1 MIYFFVADINS
12 DAVIN
17 FLQDNPSLLEQ
28 YIQNFVSEEVVE
40 AWLVNKRKT
49 KANRLR
55 NGDAIY
61 SKLSSVHTYT
71 VSGEMYV
78 HTAMSTEDM
87 KPPCPQSSSHPYDF
101 CAISMSCTCRILN

>member
-1 MIYFFVADINS
+1 MFVADINS

-28 YIQNFVSEEVVE
+28 YIQNYVSEEVVE
-40 AWLVNKRKT
+40 SWLINKRKT

-61 SKLSSVHTYT
+61 SK
-71 VSGEMYV
+71 
-78 HTAMSTEDM
+78 
-87 KPPCPQSSSHPYDF
+87 SSSI
-101 CAISMSCTCRILN
+101 CIQCLSVRSV

>member
-71 VSGEMYV
+71 VS
-78 HTAMSTEDM
+78 
-87 KPPCPQSSSHPYDF
+87 
-101 CAISMSCTCRILN
+101 